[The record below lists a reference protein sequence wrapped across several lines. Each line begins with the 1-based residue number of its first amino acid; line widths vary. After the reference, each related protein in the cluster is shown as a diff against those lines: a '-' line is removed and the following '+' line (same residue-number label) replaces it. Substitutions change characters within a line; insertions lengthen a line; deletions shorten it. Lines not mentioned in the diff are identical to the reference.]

1 MQIISLPIAAPA
13 ERRFGVRRTPHRN
26 INAAR
31 RVRMPPATVL
41 PLRESASDDAL
52 RIVRGCVALYQLL
65 PDGRRQILDILGPG
79 RLIHRQM
86 TDSAACTAETLSPT
100 QFDRHPLAAPQ
111 ATADWLAAALLMLRR
126 AQQHALLLGRKT
138 ARERVA
144 FAVLDLAQQFGA
156 RMRDCTYAE
165 VIFRLH
171 LTRTDLA
178 DWLGLTGETVSRTLN
193 ALKREGLIGFD
204 TPDIITVKSLTALK
218 TLAGETPASL
228 ATLDPLPS
236 LTF

>member
-1 MQIISLPIAAPA
+1 MQIISLPAAPPG
-13 ERRFGVRRTPHRN
+13 EWRSVLRRASHRN

-31 RVRMPPATVL
+31 RVRMPTATVL

-100 QFDRHPLAAPQ
+100 QFDRHPVAAPHES
-111 ATADWLAAALLMLRR
+111 ADWIAAALLMLRR
-126 AQQHALLLGRKT
+126 AQQHTMLLGRKT

-156 RMRDCTYAE
+156 RMRNSAYAE

-228 ATLDPLPS
+228 MTLDPLPS
-236 LTF
+236 FTF